1 MLMVLAERRTSFVS
15 EDRRR
20 ALMGL
25 QQVYFVK
32 MVRVC
37 AVPNCDNKMKK
48 YNRLS
53 FHRLPLY
60 DPETLPLWL
69 VVLQIDVQTPFQV
82 LRKRDYRVCSEH
94 FDEDDFS
101 PTSEKC
107 RHLKKNAVPR
117 PVAITTEVMSSS
129 TFLLLFFF

>member
-1 MLMVLAERRTSFVS
+1 
-15 EDRRR
+15 
-20 ALMGL
+20 
-25 QQVYFVK
+25 

-37 AVPNCDNKMKK
+37 AMPNCGHRMRK
-48 YNRLS
+48 YKGLS

-69 VVLQIDVQTPFQV
+69 GVLQLDMQTPFEV
-82 LRKRDYRVCSEH
+82 LKAKDYRVCSEH
-94 FDEDDFS
+94 FDDDDFS

-117 PVAITTEVMSSS
+117 PMAITTEVI
-129 TFLLLFFF
+129 